1 MTQIRAAE
9 GGAVSIAF
17 MRQRTLF
24 STLLAAAL
32 VAGPWAATAQ
42 DFDDDFGGDFDDD
55 FDDDG
60 FDDDGFDD
68 DFGDDDFDDDD
79 FDDNDAAANSA
90 GERGLGIGAIAP
102 LAGVGGIAGFFGV
115 GAAPAVDYDMGDYH
129 IDAHLIFAT
138 GEAGGP
144 PPIGGDVTTIGL
156 GGRFWY
162 HLFAHDASDLSV
174 GGGLSFVNVNP
185 DGADSSTSIFAEA
198 GGKIRMFLVPQV
210 ALSSSFGL
218 VLGLADADGIALG
231 GQVLGGITYYI
242 D

>member
-1 MTQIRAAE
+1 M
-9 GGAVSIAF
+9 AF
-17 MRQRTLF
+17 MKMRILTTILF
-24 STLLAAAL
+24 AAAL
-32 VAGPWAATAQ
+32 ALAPGSAAAQ
-42 DFDDDFGGDFDDD
+42 FDGDFGDDFDDDFGDD

-60 FDDDGFDD
+60 FAEDFDE
-68 DFGDDDFDDDD
+68 GDD
-79 FDDNDAAANSA
+79 ANSA
-90 GERGLGIGAIAP
+90 NSANSGRGLGIGAVAP
-102 LAGVGGIAGFFGV
+102 LAGVGGIGGFFGL
-115 GAAPAVDYDMGDYH
+115 GAAPAIEYDLGDYH

-144 PPIGGDVTTIGL
+144 PPFGGDVTTIGL

-162 HLFAHDASDLSV
+162 HLFMHDASDFSV
-174 GGGLSFVNVNP
+174 GGGVSFVNVNP

-218 VLGLADADGIALG
+218 VLGLADADGVALG